1 MSTAGLVY
9 SWAATNNGLNSSVV
23 STSKEALAYKLE
35 PFALKVLTLYTVE
48 LSVYSTE
55 SQAWAYASVQVYVA
69 QNQIVSVIA
78 GGNEKSVK
86 PGRTVTLDA
95 SDSYDSDLVAGE
107 VAALSYKWS
116 CITIAP
122 ELSEDC
128 GLILASNDY
137 VSSSVSFKASFDDS
151 IESVYVISVEVY
163 DDTRSSSSSAKV
175 SVLAAE
181 NPMLSLLSP
190 VPAKVNPSAKIM
202 IEGYISDITG
212 SFQAMW
218 QVTDAVGNII
228 DVTDKALTPTT
239 LAVDAVIPSSSSPS
253 PLSIIIIIIIIILI
267 ITTICCRHLMIRQSS
282 TSFLLLLVYPPMLP

>member
-9 SWAATNNGLNSSVV
+9 SWNTTNNDLNSGVV

-35 PFALKVLTLYTVE
+35 PYALKVLTLYTVE

-55 SQAWAYASVQVYVA
+55 SRVWAYASVQVYVA

-151 IESVYVISVEVY
+151 VESVYVISVEVY

-175 SVLAAE
+175 SVLAQD

-202 IEGYISDITG
+202 IEGYISDIAG
-212 SFQAMW
+212 SFKAMW
-218 QVTDAVGNII
+218 QVADAVGNII
-228 DVTDKALTPTT
+228 DVTDKVLTPTT
-239 LAVDAVIPSSSSPS
+239 LAVDAVIPSLSPS
-253 PLSIIIIIIIIILI
+253 ITLIIIIIITIT
-267 ITTICCRHLMIRQSS
+267 TTICFRDLIIRQSS
-282 TSFLLLLVYPPMLP
+282 TLSLLLLVYPLMLP

>member
-9 SWAATNNGLNSSVV
+9 SWAASTNNALDSSVV

-35 PFALKVLTLYTVE
+35 PYALKVLTLYTVQ

-107 VAALSYKWS
+107 VPALSYKWS

-122 ELSEDC
+122 ALSEDC
-128 GLILASNDY
+128 GLILASKNY
-137 VSSSVSFKASFDDS
+137 VSSSVSFKAR
-151 IESVYVISVEVY
+151 Y
-163 DDTRSSSSSAKV
+163 DD
-175 SVLAAE
+175 
-181 NPMLSLLSP
+181 
-190 VPAKVNPSAKIM
+190 
-202 IEGYISDITG
+202 
-212 SFQAMW
+212 
-218 QVTDAVGNII
+218 
-228 DVTDKALTPTT
+228 
-239 LAVDAVIPSSSSPS
+239 
-253 PLSIIIIIIIIILI
+253 
-267 ITTICCRHLMIRQSS
+267 
-282 TSFLLLLVYPPMLP
+282 

>member
-9 SWAATNNGLNSSVV
+9 SWNTTNNDLNSGVV

-35 PFALKVLTLYTVE
+35 PYALKVLTLYTVE

-55 SQAWAYASVQVYVA
+55 SRVWAYASVQVYVA

-151 IESVYVISVEVY
+151 VESVYVISVEVY

-175 SVLAAE
+175 SVLAAD

-202 IEGYISDITG
+202 IEGYISDIAG
-212 SFQAMW
+212 SFKAMW
-218 QVTDAVGNII
+218 QVADAVGNII
-228 DVTDKALTPTT
+228 DVTDKVLTPTT
-239 LAVDAVIPSSSSPS
+239 LAVDAVIPSLSPS
-253 PLSIIIIIIIIILI
+253 ITLIIIIIITIT
-267 ITTICCRHLMIRQSS
+267 TTICFRDLIIRQSS
-282 TSFLLLLVYPPMLP
+282 TLSLLLLVYPPMLP

>member
-9 SWAATNNGLNSSVV
+9 SWNATTNNAIDSSVV

-35 PFALKVLTLYTVE
+35 PYALKVLTLYTVE

-55 SQAWAYASVQVYVA
+55 SRAWAYASVQVYVA

-107 VAALSYKWS
+107 DSALSYKWS

-128 GLILASNDY
+128 GLILASNNY

-163 DDTRSSSSSAKV
+163 DNTRSSTSSAKV
-175 SVLAAE
+175 SVLAAD

-190 VPAKVNPSAKIM
+190 VPAKVNPSAKII
-202 IEGYISDITG
+202 IEGYISDIAS
-212 SFQAMW
+212 SFTATW
-218 QVTDAVGNII
+218 QVMDSVGNII
-228 DVTDKALTPTT
+228 DVTDNVLTPTT
-239 LAVDAVIPSSSSPS
+239 LSVDAVILSSLSSPF
-253 PLSIIIIIIIIILI
+253 IINNNNHMFRRRI
-267 ITTICCRHLMIRQSS
+267 IRQV
-282 TSFLLLLVYPPMLP
+282 TTLLLLLLVCPPMLPLVSNY